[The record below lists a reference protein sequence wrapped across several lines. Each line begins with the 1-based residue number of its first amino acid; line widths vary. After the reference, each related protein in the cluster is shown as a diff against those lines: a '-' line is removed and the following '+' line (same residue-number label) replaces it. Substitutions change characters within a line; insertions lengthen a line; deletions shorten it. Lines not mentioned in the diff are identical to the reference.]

1 MFALFHHLLWLLPA
15 VFILGLVIG
24 SFLNVVIHRLPAL
37 IDYGWKHDCRDL
49 LGEPPTEDTPPPGLA
64 LPRSHCP
71 HCKQTIRARDN
82 IPLFSYLL
90 LGGRCRHCRQSISL
104 RYPLIE
110 LLAAILAVVTVWQLG
125 FSWQSLFAL
134 ILGWSLLTLAV
145 IDLDHMILPDH
156 ITQPLLWMGLLLSV
170 WSVFCDPT
178 SSILGA
184 ICGYGLLWSLYQ
196 GFKLFTGKEGMG
208 YGDFKLLA
216 LLGAWMGW
224 QALPLVIL
232 LSSLAGSLIGIA
244 MIVFKRHERG
254 QPLPFGPFLAVA
266 GWVTLLWQEPL
277 YDAYWR
283 ILGP

>member
-1 MFALFHHLLWLLPA
+1 
-15 VFILGLVIG
+15 
-24 SFLNVVIHRLPAL
+24 
-37 IDYGWKHDCRDL
+37 
-49 LGEPPTEDTPPPGLA
+49 
-64 LPRSHCP
+64 
-71 HCKQTIRARDN
+71 
-82 IPLFSYLL
+82 
-90 LGGRCRHCRQSISL
+90 L